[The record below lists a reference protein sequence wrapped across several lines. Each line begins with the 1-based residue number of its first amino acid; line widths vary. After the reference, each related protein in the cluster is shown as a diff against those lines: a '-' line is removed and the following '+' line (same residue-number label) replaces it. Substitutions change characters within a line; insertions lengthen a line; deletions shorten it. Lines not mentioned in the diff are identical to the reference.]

1 MPQAVAHS
9 HGPVRSEVDGE
20 PPLTQ
25 SQSKVCR
32 PVQKRPSSTSP
43 GIAQD
48 VSRAIEC
55 CEALLSDRGEVSGL
69 SLANEA
75 LEAYQS
81 LGGPGRRAFFDFLVN
96 RCSPDPRVVQRC
108 GEAYREEPSQANLI
122 ELQRAL
128 ESPRQELFRRLNLAR
143 RGTAALVD
151 VRSRLLRGLT
161 GNPAWAAIE
170 FDLAQ
175 LLRSW
180 FNGGFLEL
188 RRIDWRTP
196 EVVLQN
202 LMKNEAVH
210 RIRGWRDLRRRLAAD
225 RRCFALFHPALPNE
239 PIVFTELAL
248 TSELSARIHP
258 LLDVD
263 APVGDPTS
271 STYAIFYSISTCHE
285 GLRGVPF
292 GNTLIR
298 RVVERLTTEFPRLK
312 VFATLSPV
320 PGFRQWL
327 TTLAKN
333 EDRANSSLMSLVTTL
348 EGSNWL
354 GNDVRAAELRK
365 ALIPLC
371 AFYLLQAKRGQQP
384 ADPVARFHL
393 GNGAQLGRINW
404 LSDYSVDGIKR
415 SAGLTANYVYRLPEL
430 DRNYQAYTNE
440 HTVVA
445 SHRLQSLARIA
456 AEEMIKPISQ

>member
-1 MPQAVAHS
+1 MPQALAHS
-9 HGPVRSEVDGE
+9 HGPVRSDVDSA
-20 PPLTQ
+20 PPSAQ
-25 SQSKVCR
+25 SQATVCR
-32 PVQKRPSSTSP
+32 PIRKRPSSTSP
-43 GIAQD
+43 GIARD

-69 SLANEA
+69 SLANET
-75 LEAYQS
+75 LEAYQR
-81 LGGPGRRAFFDFLVN
+81 LGGPGRRAFFDFLVD

-108 GEAYREEPSQANLI
+108 GETYREEPSQTNLI
-122 ELQRAL
+122 QLQRAL
-128 ESPRQELFRRLNLAR
+128 ESPRQELFRRLNLAF

-170 FDLAQ
+170 FDLSQ
-175 LLRSW
+175 LFRSW

-188 RRIDWRTP
+188 RRIDCRTP
-196 EVVLQN
+196 EAVLQN

-248 TSELSARIHP
+248 TSELSARVHP

-263 APVGDPTS
+263 SPLGDPTS
-271 STYAIFYSISTCHE
+271 STYAIFYSISTCHD

-292 GNTLIR
+292 GNTLVR
-298 RVVERLTTEFPRLK
+298 RVVERLTAEFPRLK

-327 TTLAKN
+327 SALAKS
-333 EDRANSSLMSLVTTL
+333 EDRTSSSVVSLVATL

-365 ALIPLC
+365 VLIPLC
-371 AFYLLQAKRGQQP
+371 AFYLLQAKRGLQP

-393 GNGAQLGRINW
+393 GNGAQLGRLNW
-404 LSDYSVDGIKR
+404 LSDCSVDGIKR
-415 SAGLTANYVYRLPEL
+415 SAGLTANYVYHLPEL
-430 DRNYQAYTNE
+430 DRNYQAYTNQ

-445 SHRLQSLARIA
+445 SHRLQSLAKTA